1 MTTAVPGFRHGR
13 RPAFSTYWET
23 MTTKASTDPMPV
35 LFVGHGSPMNA
46 IEPNRY
52 RQTWE
57 RLGRGLPRPYAI
69 LCISAHWQT
78 RGTLVTLADPPRTIH
93 DFGGFPRALH
103 EMRYP
108 APGAPELARLAAAAI
123 PGSATDTA
131 WGLDHGAWCVL
142 APMFPAADVPAFQL
156 SLDAALS
163 PWQHFEL
170 AQRLTFLRRQGVLI
184 LASGN
189 IVHNLGRLRFDDPAP
204 FAWALEFD
212 EWVRVR
218 IESGDSA
225 SLCGYT
231 EAGSAAEMSVPTD
244 EHYLPLL
251 YALAL
256 REPDEPVAFFN
267 EGFDFGSVSMR
278 SFVVGRASAL

>member
-1 MTTAVPGFRHGR
+1 
-13 RPAFSTYWET
+13 
-23 MTTKASTDPMPV
+23 MPV

-52 RQTWE
+52 RQSWE
-57 RLGRGLPRPYAI
+57 RLGSELPRPDSI

-78 RGTLVTLADPPRTIH
+78 RGTKVTLANPPRTIH

-108 APGAPELARLAAAAI
+108 APGDPVTAQRVADAI
-123 PGSATDTA
+123 PGASGDMQ
-131 WGLDHGAWCVL
+131 WGLDHGAWSVL
-142 APMFPAADVPAFQL
+142 APMFPSAGIPVFQL
-156 SLDAALS
+156 SLDSTIS
-163 PWQHFEL
+163 PRQHFEL
-170 AQRLTFLRRQGVLI
+170 ARRLAFLRRQGVLI

-189 IVHNLGRLRFDDPAP
+189 IVHNLGRLRFDGLAP
-204 FAWALEFD
+204 YAWALEFD
-212 EWVRVR
+212 EWVRGR
-218 IESGDSA
+218 IESGNA
-225 SLCGYT
+225 AALCDYLD
-231 EAGSAAEMSVPTD
+231 AGPAAALSVPTD

-256 REPDEPVAFFN
+256 REPAEPVQFFN

-278 SFVVGRASAL
+278 SFVVASGGSGDYFSVR